1 MSKVNLEQ
9 SWLNKLHKEFNK
21 DYMKSLKKFLKKE
34 INNKKNILTSGQMWF
49 NALNSTKFE
58 NVKVVI
64 LGQDPYHGK
73 NQAHGLSFSVQKDIK
88 APPSLQ
94 NIFKELKS
102 DLGLNLP
109 NHGNLEKWTKEGVL
123 LLNSVLTVE
132 HGKPGSHAN
141 KGWEKFTDKVLYNL
155 NYFRKNI
162 VYILW
167 GKKAFEKAY
176 LINQDENMIIHSS
189 HPSPYSANYGF
200 LGSRPF
206 SRANNYLEENKIEKI
221 NWDLNE

>member
-34 INNKKNILTSGQMWF
+34 INNKKNILPSGPMWF

-88 APPSLQ
+88 APPSLK

-167 GKKAFEKAY
+167 GKKAFEKAS

>member
-1 MSKVNLEQ
+1 M
-9 SWLNKLHKEFNK
+9 
-21 DYMKSLKKFLKKE
+21 
-34 INNKKNILTSGQMWF
+34 
-49 NALNSTKFE
+49 
-58 NVKVVI
+58 
-64 LGQDPYHGK
+64 
-73 NQAHGLSFSVQKDIK
+73 
-88 APPSLQ
+88 
-94 NIFKELKS
+94 
-102 DLGLNLP
+102 
-109 NHGNLEKWTKEGVL
+109 
-123 LLNSVLTVE
+123 LNSVLTVE